1 MSGLFPNAKIKKY
14 INSLTC
20 PLCKCSLEGLPRKYT
35 YLDAGLEN
43 IKLSCSQIPF
53 HYFLKLNWS
62 LNELP
67 VTPHREKEELII
79 NSHKFRY
86 QIVKDYSVAGNTSIY
101 CSKINADGQ
110 IIDPAETKLM
120 ASLSNEAFDLRTYS
134 EAKIISRLK
143 TIIAF
148 Q

>member
-1 MSGLFPNAKIKKY
+1 MSGLFPNAEIKKY

-20 PLCKCSLEGLPRKYT
+20 PLCKCSLEGLPTKYT

-43 IKLSCSQIPF
+43 IKLSCSQIPP

-67 VTPHREKEELII
+67 VTLCREKEELII
-79 NSHKFRY
+79 STKKYRY
-86 QIVKDYSVAGNTSIY
+86 QIVKDYTAVAETRIY
-101 CSKINADGQ
+101 CSKINADGH
-110 IIDPAETKLM
+110 IIDSAETKLM
-120 ASLSNEAFDLRTYS
+120 SSLPNEAFDLRTYS